1 MRSSSTFFLAGV
13 TTYLG
18 LKFFLGSTPSC
29 DLGRS
34 RTCPMEAFTT
44 YLPSRYFAIVF
55 TLVGD
60 STTTSPRLATTLS
73 SLASRSRPSAGP
85 PAAGRA
91 RTARERSAPRPR
103 AQRPHPPERS
113 VARCVAARLRSAAP
127 ACALRHAPAPTAP
140 SFRRSST
147 PRRCCATAP
156 ASQTRYPSSAQ
167 LV

>member
-34 RTCPMEAFTT
+34 RTCPMDAFTT

-73 SLASRSRPSAGP
+73 SLAPRSRPSAGP

-91 RTARERSAPRPR
+91 RPARERSALRPH
-103 AQRPHPPERS
+103 AQRPHPLERS
-113 VARCVAARLRSAAP
+113 VARCAAVRPRSEAP
-127 ACALRHAPAPTAP
+127 ACALRHSPAPTAP
-140 SFRRSST
+140 HFRRSRLR
-147 PRRCCATAP
+147 PRCYATAP
-156 ASQTRYPSSAQ
+156 ATRTRYPSSAQ

>member
-85 PAAGRA
+85 PAAGRVPP
-91 RTARERSAPRPR
+91 AREQSALRPH

-113 VARCVAARLRSAAP
+113 VARCVAARPRSAAL
-127 ACALRHAPAPTAP
+127 ASSLRHSPAPTAP
-140 SFRRSST
+140 YFRRSPS
-147 PRRCCATAP
+147 RQRCCATAP
-156 ASQTRYPSSAQ
+156 ATRTRYPSSAQ